1 MVVKNSEAQK
11 CENTLGL
18 LSNKSA
24 KGNIDMKSLAKKDHD
39 FTIFKFGLNDIRVVM
54 KEGEP
59 WFVADD
65 LCKTLKLSNPSM
77 SLKSLDD
84 DERSKFN
91 LGRQG
96 EANIISESG
105 MYTLILRC
113 RDAVNYG
120 SIPHQL
126 RKWVTSEVL
135 PSIRK
140 TGNYAKSVNSNHL
153 ITNLE
158 LICRTW
164 DEAKEQITVFD
175 PKMAQHLNGTM
186 SMFWMY
192 TMSMKGKG
200 NKKGWVKNNQR
211 YLQ

>member
-1 MVVKNSEAQK
+1 MCSKNSEARE
-11 CENTLGL
+11 CANTNRASIEN
-18 LSNKSA
+18 NRV
-24 KGNIDMKSLAKKDHD
+24 GNIDMKSLAKKDHD
-39 FTIFKFGLNDIRVVM
+39 FTIFKFGSNDIRVVM
-54 KEGEP
+54 KEGDP

-65 LCKTLKLSNPSM
+65 LCKALKLSNPSM

-140 TGNYAKSVNSNHL
+140 TGGYAKSAHSNHL
-153 ITNLE
+153 INNLE

-200 NKKGWVKNNQR
+200 NKKGGVKNNQR

>member
-1 MVVKNSEAQK
+1 MSRMSEAQK
-11 CENTLGL
+11 CANTLGL
-18 LSNKSA
+18 LSNKSE

-39 FTIFKFGLNDIRVVM
+39 FTIFKFGSNDIRVVM
-54 KEGEP
+54 KEGDP

-65 LCKTLKLSNPSM
+65 LCKALKLSNPSM

-140 TGNYAKSVNSNHL
+140 TGGYAKSAHSNHL

-200 NKKGWVKNNQR
+200 NKKGGVKNNQR

>member
-1 MVVKNSEAQK
+1 MSEAQK
-11 CENTLGL
+11 CANTLGL
-18 LSNKSA
+18 LSNKST

-39 FTIFKFGLNDIRVVM
+39 FTIFRFGPNDIRVVM

-65 LCKTLKLSNPSM
+65 LCKALKLSNPSM

-200 NKKGWVKNNQR
+200 NKKGGVKNNQR